1 MLEELIK
8 QQEGKTLEFKENA
21 KSLEPI
27 LHSII
32 AFGNT
37 AGGSIVI
44 GIKDKTKE
52 IVGVKN
58 ALDEEIRLANCIA
71 DSIAP
76 SIFPEIY
83 IHSWKNKEDGG

>member
-37 AGGSIVI
+37 AGGIIVI

>member
-1 MLEELIK
+1 MLKKLLN
-8 QQEGKTLEFKENA
+8 QQEGKSFEFKENA

-37 AGGSIVI
+37 AGGIILI
-44 GIKDKTKE
+44 GIRDKTKE
-52 IVGVKN
+52 IFGVEN

-71 DSIAP
+71 DSISP
-76 SIFPEIY
+76 SIFPDIY
-83 IHSWKNKEDGG
+83 IYSWKKI